1 MSFLELLGENAGPPS
16 EIHPR
21 EITWSPKVGLNPSMS
36 SLSDTFLALIGMWL
50 LQSLPWGPKL
60 TFIGTMCQAL
70 YRGLCVNF
78 LS

>member
-1 MSFLELLGENAGPPS
+1 MESQSGTESINVISF
-16 EIHPR
+16 
-21 EITWSPKVGLNPSMS
+21 K
-36 SLSDTFLALIGMWL
+36 DTFLALIGMWL